1 MLQIE
6 RNIIQQVLG
15 TLMVNPIILN
25 DTDKYNL
32 EVSDFPNQLDRFI
45 FSAIYNLYVGGA
57 ERIHTIDI
65 DNYLQSNPLARELL
79 EKENGIQF
87 LQDCEQIA
95 EQYNFSYYYSKL
107 KKLNLIKD
115 LQKKGYDTS
124 KIYCEDVLDND
135 YLKINDKFE
144 LMTTTD
150 IINCFKLE
158 ISNVEKQYCFNQA
171 VEECSAVDGIEELLE
186 ELKQKPDIGVKLQGD
201 FFNTIVRGGRK
212 GTLYLRSAPSAHG
225 KSRLMVG
232 DACNIAYPL
241 RYEPQ
246 YGRWVSTGHCE
257 KVLYVMT
264 EQDPREIQ
272 TMVLAWLTG
281 LNEEFFKYGQNL
293 ERPDIKEIVDKA
305 LEIMKEYKD
314 NLLFARI
321 PDPCASVIKNLFR
334 RYNLQFGV
342 ENFFFDYIFSSPAML
357 EEYRD
362 LKLPEHV
369 CLRLFTTTLKNLAIE
384 LHSFI
389 MTATQISEQEND
401 KKSSWKDYHNIAGA
415 RSIVHLVDV
424 GCIVSRPTQEEL
436 KLLSSFIQATGK
448 EPNFVIDFYKNR
460 GGRWTMLRLWAIHDL
475 GTCRRQ
481 DLFITT
487 EGLKP
492 LTEDFTVIDFTEEII
507 DEKAKELEERFNQD
521 IKLNED
527 INEMIENL
535 AQPCEVPFD
544 EDVAAFGD
552 LNEQRKRVK
561 SKGFE
566 EFL

>member
-6 RNIIQQVLG
+6 RNIIQQILG

-45 FSAIYNLYVGGA
+45 FSAIYNLYIGGA

-95 EQYNFSYYYSKL
+95 EQYNFPYYYSKL

-257 KVLYVMT
+257 KVLYIMT

-448 EPNFVIDFYKNR
+448 EPNFVVDFYKNR

-507 DEKAKELEERFNQD
+507 DEKAKELEERFNQN

-552 LNEQRKRVK
+552 LSEQRKRVK

>member
-507 DEKAKELEERFNQD
+507 DEKAKELEERFNQN
-521 IKLNED
+521 IELNED

>member
-1 MLQIE
+1 MQIE

-57 ERIHTIDI
+57 EHIHTVDI

-95 EQYNFSYYYSKL
+95 EQYNFPYYYSKL

-124 KIYCEDVLDND
+124 KIYCEDVLEND

-369 CLRLFTTTLKNLAIE
+369 CLRLFTTSLKNLAIE

-448 EPNFVIDFYKNR
+448 EPNFVVDFYKNR

-507 DEKAKELEERFNQD
+507 DEKAKELEERFNQN

>member
-15 TLMVNPIILN
+15 TLMVNPVILN

-212 GTLYLRSAPSAHG
+212 GALYLRSAPSAHG

-448 EPNFVIDFYKNR
+448 EPNFVVDFYKNR

-507 DEKAKELEERFNQD
+507 DEKAKELEERFNQN
-521 IKLNED
+521 IELNED